1 MFESGIAFLKR
12 LKENA
17 RLKYCA
23 LGTVAVFSP
32 MFVACYGVS
41 ATCQNQSYDCIDGY
55 VAICR
60 HEHGGFDTVP
70 EMDPAA
76 NQVCHS
82 VGGGVSHWVTCS
94 NNASGYVDS
103 GDVCTFDDI
112 KSTRAPSDYTPSDA
126 TAPIITPRS

>member
-32 MFVACYGVS
+32 MFVACYGPS
-41 ATCQNQSYDCIDGY
+41 ATCHSQAYDCIGGY
-55 VAICR
+55 VAICQ
-60 HEHGGFDTVP
+60 HEYSGYDTMP
-70 EMDPAA
+70 ELDPAA
-76 NQVCHS
+76 NQVCHD

-94 NNASGYVDS
+94 DSASGYIDS
-103 GDVCTFDDI
+103 GDVCTSGDI
-112 KSTRAPSDYTPSDA
+112 TTTRTPSDYTPADP
-126 TAPIITPRS
+126 TAPVVMPRS